1 MEKQAESSRYALID
15 SLYVLGML
23 LVVLGHTNL
32 GSSSEEPLVMRWLRI
47 FRMPLFFWI
56 AGFLSKKDEPFLV
69 FLKKKS
75 ERLLVPLAVL
85 TGIVYAGKFL
95 LASFANRPP
104 SGLGGYFIAFVYPFQ
119 NPIIILWFLNVLF
132 AIHLIGWF
140 IRKWGKGNV
149 WFYLLVAF
157 IFIGLSLYLPKT
169 EFLGISDICYF
180 FPYFL
185 FGYICKIKKDL
196 LDSQYIKS
204 PVSALL
210 LLCLFIGMAYWNIG
224 RYPTAFIG
232 ILMCLS
238 TVSFLQSRSIA
249 VFPALRP
256 YTFTIYLLQW
266 FPMVAIQSFCFNR
279 WAWNPYLCL
288 ALMFVCGVGIPA
300 LAGWLTDR
308 IFPARGFGYFVRL
321 CLGRRV

>member
-1 MEKQAESSRYALID
+1 MTKQTENGRLTLID

-23 LVVLGHTNL
+23 LVVLGHTDL
-32 GSSSEEPLVMRWLRI
+32 GPSFEEPWAMRWLRI

-69 FLKKKS
+69 FLKKKA
-75 ERLLVPLAVL
+75 ERLLVPLVVL
-85 TGIVYAGKFL
+85 TGIVYVGKIL
-95 LASFANRPP
+95 LASFTNRPP

-119 NPIIILWFLNVLF
+119 NPIVILWFLNVLF
-132 AIHLIGWF
+132 AIHLIGWL
-140 IRKWGKGNV
+140 IRKLGKGHV
-149 WFYLLVAF
+149 WFYVSVAF
-157 IFIGLSLYLPKT
+157 IFMTLSLCLPKT

-180 FPYFL
+180 FPYFM
-185 FGYICKIKKDL
+185 FGYICKIRKDL
-196 LDSQYIKS
+196 LDSSYIKS
-204 PVSALL
+204 PASVLL

-238 TVSFLQSRSIA
+238 IVSFLQSRSIA

-266 FPMVAIQSFCFNR
+266 FPMVAIQSFCFGR
-279 WAWNPYLCL
+279 WAWNSWLCL
-288 ALMFVCGVGIPA
+288 FLMFVCGIGMPV
-300 LAGWLTDR
+300 LTGWLTDK
-308 IFPARGFGYFVRL
+308 IFPPRGFGYFVRL
-321 CLGRRV
+321 CIGRRV